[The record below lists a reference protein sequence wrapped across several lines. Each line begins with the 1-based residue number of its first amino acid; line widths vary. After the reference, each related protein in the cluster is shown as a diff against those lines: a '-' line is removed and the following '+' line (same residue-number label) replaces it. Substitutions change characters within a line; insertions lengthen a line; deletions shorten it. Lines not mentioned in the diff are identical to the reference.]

1 LVIVIR
7 LSLTESDDIKQLPL
21 FKEETDFDIALI
33 ELEASAQL
41 TSSIGIACLPKPNDA
56 KLTFEDT
63 KLLTR

>member
-7 LSLTESDDIKQLPL
+7 LSLSQSDHIKPHPL
-21 FKEETDFDIALI
+21 YIDETDFDIALI

-41 TSSIGIACLPKPNDA
+41 SSSIGIACLPKPNDA